1 MKGHDTCLQYTRAL
15 LTGRGYHR
23 RRIRPATLL
32 LSLFLCLLILAIF
45 FPQWFTHF
53 RADDADF
60 DAILQPPTFHHW
72 FGTDQLGRD
81 VYARVIYGTSLS
93 FTIGLAAT
101 LLSVTGGLGL
111 ALAATLSPGVIRR
124 PLVRVLDILQAFPEL
139 LLALLT
145 IAILGRGPANT
156 FLAVGLA
163 GIAGYARLARSQILL
178 VKQSGYVQHAVTL
191 GEHPAYIV
199 LHHLIPNA
207 IRPLT
212 IMATIGVGQAVLA
225 ASSLSFLGL
234 GVAPPTAEWG
244 ALLADGRN
252 FLDTAPW
259 ISLLPATVIAL
270 SVIAITLTGRRL
282 QRWFAKGIE

>member
-1 MKGHDTCLQYTRAL
+1 MKGHDTCLQYTRAMF
-15 LTGRGYHR
+15 TGRWYNR
-23 RRIRPATLL
+23 RRIRPGTLL
-32 LSLFLCLLILAIF
+32 LSLFLCLLALAIF

-53 RADDADF
+53 HADDADF
-60 DAILQPPTFHHW
+60 DAILHPPTFHHW

-101 LLSVTGGLGL
+101 LLSVTGGLIL
-111 ALAATLSPGVIRR
+111 ALAATLSPEVIRR
-124 PLVRVLDILQAFPEL
+124 PLIRVLDILQAFPEL

-163 GIAGYARLARSQILL
+163 GIAGYARLARSQMLL

-207 IRPLT
+207 IRSLT

-252 FLDTAPW
+252 FLDIAPW

-270 SVIAITLTGRRL
+270 SVVAITLTGRRL